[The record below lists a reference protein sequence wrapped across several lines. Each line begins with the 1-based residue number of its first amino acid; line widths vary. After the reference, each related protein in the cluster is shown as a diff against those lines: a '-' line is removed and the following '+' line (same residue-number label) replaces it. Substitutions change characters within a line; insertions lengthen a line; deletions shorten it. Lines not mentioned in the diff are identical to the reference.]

1 MSVSLSRSVR
11 FFDATLEPMP
21 RSSADSVPQLR
32 TDVLVIGSGGAGMY
46 AAIEAAR
53 QGRSVILADRSLI
66 GRGGATVM
74 AQMTVAVGLEED
86 GLDDPAHHYA
96 DTLAA
101 GRGLCDPAIARL
113 LCEEGP
119 ARIREMDA
127 WGVGWARENGAYKRA
142 FAPGH
147 DRPRCVYVDFL
158 NTGPAVSK
166 TLRTQLNRIPEIRR
180 IGDMLVTALASR
192 DGACVGATALHLSSG
207 KPLSIAAG
215 ATIVATGGLTR
226 MYRRNS
232 ASANMMGDGYALALA
247 AGAELIDMEFV
258 QFFPIGHLAPRLV
271 GMDPIMWDPFRYKLG
286 GRLLNGRREEFI
298 DKYGSKDEGRYIV
311 TRDVATYAIVKEV
324 EAGRGSPHGGAY
336 LSFEHCSEAELRG
349 AGGPVIDR
357 LAANGIDLT
366 QQAVEVAP
374 IAHYHMGGVRVD
386 AAMATRV
393 PGLYAAGEAVGGAN
407 GANRLSGN
415 AITEALVFGRVAG
428 ASAAGYAA
436 RNAAAADGAAFAA
449 ETERLQM
456 GRGAVDFNPAA
467 MVEQLQSTMQ
477 DDVGPFR
484 TEASL
489 ARALEALRALR
500 AELAAVKPAAG
511 RAYDTALA
519 DWLDLE
525 TMTRVGACVTAAA
538 LARTESRGAHQRE
551 DYPGMDEAWRV
562 NQVLTLD
569 GGQLRIERRP
579 VPQ

>member
-1 MSVSLSRSVR
+1 M
-11 FFDATLEPMP
+11 
-21 RSSADSVPQLR
+21 SADTVHLS
-32 TDVLVIGSGGAGMY
+32 TDVLVIGAGGAGMY

-53 QGRSVILADRSLI
+53 RGRRVILVDRSLI

-74 AQMTVAVGLEED
+74 AQMTVAVGLEEG
-86 GLDDPAHHYA
+86 GLDHPEHHYV

-113 LCEEGP
+113 LCEAGP

-127 WGVGWARENGAYKRA
+127 WGVGWAREDGAYKRA

-180 IGDMLVTALASR
+180 VGDLLVTALALR
-192 DGACVGATALHLSSG
+192 AGDCVGAVGLHLSSG
-207 KPLSIAAG
+207 RTVSIAAG

-286 GRLLNGRREEFI
+286 GRLLNGQREEFI
-298 DKYGSKDEGRYIV
+298 DRYGSKDEGRYIV
-311 TRDVATYAIVKEV
+311 TRDVATFAIVKEV

-336 LSFEHCSEAELRG
+336 LSFEHCSEAELRA

-366 QQAVEVAP
+366 RQAIEVAP

-386 AAMATRV
+386 ASMATRV
-393 PGLYAAGEAVGGAN
+393 PGLFAAGEAVGGAN

-415 AITEALVFGRVAG
+415 AITEALVFGCAAG
-428 ASAAGYAA
+428 ASAAAQAAAGAA
-436 RNAAAADGAAFAA
+436 RADASAFRG
-449 ETERLQM
+449 ETDRLRD
-456 GRGAVDFNPAA
+456 GIVAPDFNPAA
-467 MVEQLQSTMQ
+467 MVEQLQATMQ

-484 TEASL
+484 TAASL
-489 ARALEALRALR
+489 ERALARLGALR
-500 AELAAVKPAAG
+500 AELSSRKPQTG
-511 RAYDTALA
+511 RPYDSALA
-519 DWLDLE
+519 DWHDLD
-525 TMTRVGACVTAAA
+525 TMTRVGECVAAAA

-551 DYPGMDEAWRV
+551 DHPGMDDAWRV
-562 NQVLTLD
+562 NQLLTLER
-569 GGQLRIERRP
+569 GSLRIARR
-579 VPQ
+579 VMPQ